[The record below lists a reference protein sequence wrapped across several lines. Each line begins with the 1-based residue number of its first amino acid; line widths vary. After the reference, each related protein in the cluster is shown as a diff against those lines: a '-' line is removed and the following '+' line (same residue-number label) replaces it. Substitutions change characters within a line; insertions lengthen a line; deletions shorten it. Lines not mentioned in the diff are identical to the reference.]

1 VERASRDVVAS
12 DPAAL
17 RVVDLHTMSLGPH
30 RILVVL
36 GIAFPRDLPASGVT
50 TAVERLEQRV
60 IERLDGIT
68 DRRLVVIEPASL
80 A

>member
-1 VERASRDVVAS
+1 
-12 DPAAL
+12 
-17 RVVDLHTMSLGPH
+17 
-30 RILVVL
+30 VVL